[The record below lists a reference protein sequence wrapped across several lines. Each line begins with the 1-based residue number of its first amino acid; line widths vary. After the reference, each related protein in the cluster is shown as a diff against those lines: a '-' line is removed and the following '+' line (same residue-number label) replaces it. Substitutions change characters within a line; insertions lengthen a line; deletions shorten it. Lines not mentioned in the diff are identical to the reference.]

1 MTDNE
6 ILRCIQAIMSGAEW
20 SADTLDD
27 IAEVLNA
34 NGYAVADLDDADLMA
49 DEVVK

>member
-6 ILRCIQAIMSGAEW
+6 ILLAIQQEMDGVEW
-20 SADTLDD
+20 SPDTLDA
-27 IAEVLNA
+27 IAQLLNA
-34 NGYAVADLDDADLMA
+34 NGYAVADLDDAALMA

>member
-1 MTDNE
+1 MMKDHE
-6 ILRCIQAIMSGAEW
+6 ILRVIQAIMSGAEW

-34 NGYAVADLDDADLMA
+34 NGYSVADMEGA
-49 DEVVK
+49 ES